1 MQYIFP
7 YIGALVVGLL
17 IDAVW
22 LGLVAKN
29 FYATNIGHLM
39 SSQPNWYAA
48 GLFYLLFIVGVTY
61 FVVAP
66 ALQSNTSLAMV
77 ALSGALLGLV
87 AYGTYDLTN
96 QATLRDWPWIV
107 TIIDL
112 AWGAFL
118 TASISVITV
127 WFTRWFN

>member
-1 MQYIFP
+1 MHFMSYI
-7 YIGALVVGLL
+7 IALVVGLL
-17 IDAVW
+17 IDAIW

-39 SSQPNWYAA
+39 APQPNWYAA
-48 GLFYLLFIVGVTY
+48 GFFYLLFIAGVTY
-61 FVVAP
+61 FITAP
-66 ALQSNTSLAMV
+66 ALQSNTSLV
-77 ALSGALLGLV
+77 AVAVSGALLGLV

-96 QATLRDWPWIV
+96 QATLRDWPWMV
-107 TIIDL
+107 TMIDL

-127 WFTRWFN
+127 WLMRWYN